1 MRAPSTALRAFW
13 EGIKGGFGLT
23 AQLCP
28 SQSWVRWQSC
38 LCHSTGTQRAPSD
51 PASCAQL
58 QQGRTSVVSL
68 LSCPLQPSCADICP
82 STHTHHGAQ
91 QPLEKQEEKL
101 GWEPCWLAGFYPEPG
116 NLQPWTC
123 LSTQTQHKHSPGWGG
138 FPRHKAG
145 AGCLFFLGSFEG
157 RLVATSGCGN
167 WDGRGK
173 GDLAQKQDKLE
184 SLRTGSGELLSPS
197 FSQFDIVM

>member
-1 MRAPSTALRAFW
+1 M
-13 EGIKGGFGLT
+13 
-23 AQLCP
+23 
-28 SQSWVRWQSC
+28 
-38 LCHSTGTQRAPSD
+38 
-51 PASCAQL
+51 
-58 QQGRTSVVSL
+58 
-68 LSCPLQPSCADICP
+68 PSCSREGLQWCLSSRARCSP
-82 STHTHHGAQ
+82 AVLTFVHSHTHHGAQ
-91 QPLEKQEEKL
+91 QPLEKQEERL